1 MTISKSFKLA
11 ACAVATFAAALT
23 LSAADAP
30 QFVAARSIHC
40 WHYAPGAEWV
50 YGEVT
55 PEKSVPGSY
64 FMTVGFTCGYC
75 GIQELSNGK
84 KIAIFSVWDPG
95 DQFDFKAKA
104 DSVDEKIRTK
114 NTYAGEGVY
123 ISRFGGEGTG
133 GKSTMWFD
141 WEVGKTYRFAVHVK
155 KDGDHRA
162 AFTGYI
168 WRDNAWFRMATFS
181 TLQTKG
187 NPEIRDVYSFVEDF
201 RRTPESVQQV
211 RTASYRNF
219 FSKAAGGEWKPMND
233 GRFTGDSNTL
243 LTVDA
248 EVVENGLR
256 MTTGGST
263 TNANIKLFSKFTSPV
278 GVRPDACIA
287 LDKLPN
293 D

>member
-1 MTISKSFKLA
+1 MHIKTILSTSVA
-11 ACAVATFAAALT
+11 ALISAAALV
-23 LSAADAP
+23 SGAAEAP
-30 QFVAARSIHC
+30 KFVAARSIHA
-40 WHYAPGAEWV
+40 WHHAPGAEWV

-64 FMTVGFTCGYC
+64 FMAVGFSCGYC

-95 DQFDFKAKA
+95 DQFDFQAKA

-114 NTYAGEGVY
+114 NTYAGKDVY
-123 ISRFGGEGTG
+123 INRFGGEGTG

-141 WEVGKTYRFAVHVK
+141 WEIGKTYRFAINVK

-168 WRDNAWFRMATFS
+168 WRDNAWFKIATFS

-187 NPEIRDVYSFVEDF
+187 NPEIRGVYSFVEDF

-211 RTASYRNF
+211 RTAVYRNF
-219 FSKAAGGEWKPMND
+219 FSKVAGGEWKPMNE

-248 EVVENGLR
+248 EIVENGIRL
-256 MTTGGST
+256 TTGGDTVNSHV
-263 TNANIKLFSKFTSPV
+263 KLFSGYTSPI
-278 GVRPDACIA
+278 GARPSQCVA
-287 LDKLPN
+287 LDGLQK